1 MVRWFYF
8 SLMTICGQLLSV
20 FLGNV
25 VLYALT
31 ATSWNLELELKSGY
45 VVLNTKKAKEASPSE
60 NLKLRII
67 DVTIK
72 LLQARI

>member
-1 MVRWFYF
+1 
-8 SLMTICGQLLSV
+8 MTICGQLLSV

-45 VVLNTKKAKEASPSE
+45 VVLNTKKAKEASPCE

-67 DVTIK
+67 DVTINFK
-72 LLQARI
+72 REFEIAHC

>member
-1 MVRWFYF
+1 
-8 SLMTICGQLLSV
+8 MTICGQLLSV

-45 VVLNTKKAKEASPSE
+45 VVLNTKKAKEASTSK

-67 DVTIK
+67 DVTINFK
-72 LLQARI
+72 REFEIAHC